1 MKSFKNLR
9 NSLFLGCLALGTV
22 GLLAPGLTLAEG
34 KGASKLMFPPASPA
48 QAATV
53 SAPAKMSC
61 AQCTDAY
68 ARVMDENAKGMRAG
82 SMRMAAVHGCPAC
95 QTKIMSVG
103 TGKAKTDKVVHSC
116 GQSSPSQSSCCMA
129 AK

>member
-1 MKSFKNLR
+1 MKSFNNLR
-9 NSLFLGCLALGTV
+9 NSLFLGCLALGTI
-22 GLLAPGLTLAEG
+22 GLLTPGLTLAQG
-34 KGASKLMFPPASPA
+34 KGASKLMFAPASQT

-53 SAPAKMSC
+53 SASARRSC
-61 AQCTDAY
+61 ARCTDAY
-68 ARVMDENAKGMRAG
+68 TRVVDENAKGIRAG

-129 AK
+129 VK